1 MAGFPEGIKY
11 FSFAELDSTNE
22 YARRL
27 IADGHNA
34 GEQPVWVRA
43 DVQTAGRGRLGRHWT
58 STSGNLM
65 ASYVCAPQCARE
77 NLAELGFVA
86 GLAVYDALAEVLL
99 NDVTNDWANDK
110 SKLTLKLKWPND
122 VLLEDAK
129 IAGLLLE
136 TLDKDMRNLAIG
148 IGVNLVSAP
157 TDTPYPAIALKTA
170 IGVEVS
176 PDTFLKNLA
185 HHLQA
190 WFIKWEQEGF
200 AALKPEWLSRAKGLG
215 ETISVRQPRE
225 TVTGKFIDLT
235 DDGRLCLETAAG
247 EVMTISAGDVYFP
260 QGAENE

>member
-1 MAGFPEGIKY
+1 MAGFPEGVKY
-11 FSFAELDSTNE
+11 LSFAELDSTNE

-34 GEQPVWVRA
+34 AEQPVWVRA

-77 NLAELGFVA
+77 HLAELGFVA
-86 GLAVYDALAEVLL
+86 GLSVYDALADVLL
-99 NDVTNDWANDK
+99 NDLANNLANDK
-110 SKLTLKLKWPND
+110 SKLPLKLKWPND

-157 TDTPYPAIALKTA
+157 IDTPYPAIALKTVTG
-170 IGVEVS
+170 IDVS
-176 PDTFLKNLA
+176 PDAFLEKLA
-185 HHLQA
+185 QHFHRWLG
-190 WFIKWEQEGF
+190 KWQQEGF
-200 AALKPEWLSRAKGLG
+200 AALKPIWVARAKGLG
-215 ETISVRQPRE
+215 EVISVRQPRE

-235 DDGRLCLETAAG
+235 DDGRLCLETASG
-247 EVMTISAGDVYFP
+247 EVMMISAGDVYFP
-260 QGAENE
+260 QGADNE